1 MKKILSVVLALSLM
15 LSAAGAFALT
25 AGEYEGV
32 AQGFGGLVTVK
43 VTVDDAAVT
52 AVEITADSE
61 TPAIGG
67 AAAEGYKT
75 SLIGVSDAEAVEV
88 VSGATVTSTAVKTA
102 LADALAKASG
112 EAAEAAELAFT
123 AGTYTG
129 TGKGYV
135 GNVELSVTFSET
147 AVTGIEVVAS
157 SETDH
162 VGTVAYDIVIPQI
175 IEANGTGVDAVGGAT
190 FTSKAIR
197 DAVNAAAEQA
207 ACTNMNAF
215 QTATLEVVAQA
226 PIEETY
232 DIIIVGAG
240 GAGMGAA
247 AQAAQDGNTVLVIE
261 KNAEIGGNT
270 LVSGGQYQSVMPY
283 LVWDPENPD
292 ATTGVYEFTGET
304 FDKVKN
310 TAKGNLDTLR
320 DILEWSEEP
329 FNAEYFA
336 DHEYIAGDIKDLKH
350 AGVHA
355 EYLPVLQALKA
366 EIKPY
371 LEWADAQMA
380 AGVPEVDV
388 TLFSTVNLHIFQTY
402 YGGLR
407 QSADGS
413 EWIYGDIDLVKQ
425 FIEGGQGLKEWLEAQ
440 GSVFDSGKQLTL
452 IGALWYRE
460 NLQIGANF
468 DADGDGVNESGNW
481 GVYFAAPRRTLLETS
496 ATAAQNK
503 IMTRTTA
510 KELIVTDGRVT
521 GVKAEMYDGTP
532 VTVNATKGVILATG
546 GYAANIDMCVANDI
560 YWDDKYLVSSI
571 ETTNRS
577 SLQGDGIV
585 MAQAVGADVTGM
597 GYTQM
602 MPISWI
608 DDGDLAFG
616 SGAYCVY
623 INPTTGRRFVNETSE
638 RDVLSLNEFRN
649 GIEVNGVQ
657 GVFME
662 IANADERVFPYAYLN
677 ADRSMQNHDVEWRQY
692 VRTIDEFAELFAQLG
707 FACDAN
713 TVIETIKAYDMAYMT
728 DGEYPDVDKT
738 GASRL
743 IGTANLVDGKY
754 DVDSYTLDGVELR
767 IRIMAPSTHHTM
779 GGLKVDIDR
788 HVLATDG
795 SIIPGLYAAGEVTGG
810 IHGGNRLGGNALV
823 DIFVSGRTAA
833 QAATAD
839 AQ

>member
-1 MKKILSVVLALSLM
+1 
-15 LSAAGAFALT
+15 
-25 AGEYEGV
+25 
-32 AQGFGGLVTVK
+32 
-43 VTVDDAAVT
+43 
-52 AVEITADSE
+52 
-61 TPAIGG
+61 
-67 AAAEGYKT
+67 
-75 SLIGVSDAEAVEV
+75 
-88 VSGATVTSTAVKTA
+88 
-102 LADALAKASG
+102 
-112 EAAEAAELAFT
+112 
-123 AGTYTG
+123 
-129 TGKGYV
+129 
-135 GNVELSVTFSET
+135 
-147 AVTGIEVVAS
+147 
-157 SETDH
+157 
-162 VGTVAYDIVIPQI
+162 
-175 IEANGTGVDAVGGAT
+175 
-190 FTSKAIR
+190 
-197 DAVNAAAEQA
+197 
-207 ACTNMNAF
+207 
-215 QTATLEVVAQA
+215 
-226 PIEETY
+226 
-232 DIIIVGAG
+232 
-240 GAGMGAA
+240 
-247 AQAAQDGNTVLVIE
+247 
-261 KNAEIGGNT
+261 
-270 LVSGGQYQSVMPY
+270 
-283 LVWDPENPD
+283 
-292 ATTGVYEFTGET
+292 
-304 FDKVKN
+304 
-310 TAKGNLDTLR
+310 
-320 DILEWSEEP
+320 
-329 FNAEYFA
+329 
-336 DHEYIAGDIKDLKH
+336 
-350 AGVHA
+350 
-355 EYLPVLQALKA
+355 
-366 EIKPY
+366 
-371 LEWADAQMA
+371 
-380 AGVPEVDV
+380 
-388 TLFSTVNLHIFQTY
+388 
-402 YGGLR
+402 
-407 QSADGS
+407 
-413 EWIYGDIDLVKQ
+413 
-425 FIEGGQGLKEWLEAQ
+425 
-440 GSVFDSGKQLTL
+440 
-452 IGALWYRE
+452 
-460 NLQIGANF
+460 
-468 DADGDGVNESGNW
+468 
-481 GVYFAAPRRTLLETS
+481 
-496 ATAAQNK
+496 
-503 IMTRTTA
+503 MTRTTA

-546 GYAANIDMCVANDI
+546 GYAANIEMCVANDI